1 MVDTMESC
9 AKVKRNEESGFA
21 RIRRM
26 ENDVESGKKRSFSRV
41 ARPICGLKLVE
52 VG

>member
-1 MVDTMESC
+1 MVDTIKSS

-26 ENDVESGKKRSFSRV
+26 ENVVESDKKRKFSTV
-41 ARPICGLKLVE
+41 ARPICTLKLVE